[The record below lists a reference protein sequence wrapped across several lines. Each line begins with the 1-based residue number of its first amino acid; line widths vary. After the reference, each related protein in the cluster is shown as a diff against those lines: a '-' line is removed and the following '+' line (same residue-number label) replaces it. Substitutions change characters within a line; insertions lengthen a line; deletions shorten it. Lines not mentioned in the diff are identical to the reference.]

1 MQTQVSLGSRH
12 PLTPPRPAPPRP
24 PQPRPRLQ
32 PFGASPPA
40 HSQLPSPRTAPYL
53 SARQRRKKV
62 NLQQLREIVK
72 RSEAVTHLLERRF
85 SHSPKR
91 PTQQRL
97 PCRGCSLLI
106 RFGLPTPREEV

>member
-12 PLTPPRPAPPRP
+12 PLTPPRPVHHNPVLGSSPI
-24 PQPRPRLQ
+24 
-32 PFGASPPA
+32 GASPPA

-62 NLQQLREIVK
+62 NLQQLGEIVK
-72 RSEAVTHLLERRF
+72 RSEAVTHLLERQF

-97 PCRGCSLLI
+97 PGGRGCSFLI